1 MIENRYF
8 RKLNMRNLKPL
19 VGTIHELSLRFRSK
33 IQELVLRFRSKIHK
47 LFLRFRRCLM
57 MTQLVSLL

>member
-19 VGTIHELSLRFRSK
+19 VGTIHELSLHFW
-33 IQELVLRFRSKIHK
+33 VLRY
-47 LFLRFRRCLM
+47 
-57 MTQLVSLL
+57 LVWFDRGA

>member
-1 MIENRYF
+1 
-8 RKLNMRNLKPL
+8 MRNLKPL

-33 IQELVLRFRSKIHK
+33 IHELS
-47 LFLRFRRCLM
+47 LRFRRCLM